1 NRTTTFV
8 SSTQLTAAIPASDI
22 ANVGTASVT
31 VVNPAPGGGT
41 SNALTFTIL
50 STLACETYCQR
61 SADYYLTHLNNLPRG
76 EVLIGQVNA
85 NKPIST
91 SNVNLIRLSLEAKLG
106 N

>member
-22 ANVGTASVT
+22 ATVGTANVT

-50 STLACETYCQR
+50 STLSCETYCQR
-61 SADYYLTHLNNLPRG
+61 SADYYLTHLDRLPRG
-76 EVLIGQVNA
+76 EVLIGQVN
-85 NKPIST
+85 NNRPIST
-91 SNVNLIRLSLEAKLG
+91 SNINLMRI
-106 N
+106 